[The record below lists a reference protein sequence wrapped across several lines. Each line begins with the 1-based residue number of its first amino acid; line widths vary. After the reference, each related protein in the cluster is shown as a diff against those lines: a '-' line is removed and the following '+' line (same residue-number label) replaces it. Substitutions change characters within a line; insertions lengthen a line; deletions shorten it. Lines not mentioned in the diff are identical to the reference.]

1 MPTSSRAMCRIYALR
16 QCYKNLKIKSS
27 LFFWQ
32 NWRIISKLKPCNMQE
47 CKQEKHKKL
56 NHYGSSKAPLWMWFG
71 KSPTVHAFFDEI
83 LRLEQNNF
91 SVNFALALKVS
102 LSLCL
107 WNKGCRRIEYSSPHC
122 PEYTTMRLCFTRH
135 FRWVPPGFTNEASWE
150 VDISQRLKKQGP
162 CISSVITLQ

>member
-1 MPTSSRAMCRIYALR
+1 MPTSSKAMCRIYALR

-27 LFFWQ
+27 LFFGK
-32 NWRIISKLKPCNMQE
+32 I
-47 CKQEKHKKL
+47 
-56 NHYGSSKAPLWMWFG
+56 YGSFQSWSPATCRNAKRKKNTKHLTTMGQASTPVNVVWGKVRQCMHFLMKFLGWSKIILVWI
-71 KSPTVHAFFDEI
+71 SPCP
-83 LRLEQNNF
+83 Q
-91 SVNFALALKVS
+91 VS

-107 WNKGCRRIEYSSPHC
+107 WNKGCRPIEYSIPHW

-162 CISSVITLQ
+162 CISSMITLQ